1 MIMKEVFSTTLADGI
16 ENSILT
22 FIREKTLQPGDLLP
36 REEEIA
42 DYLNVS
48 RLSVREGLG
57 RLKALGLVEP
67 RKRRG
72 TVLCKPQL
80 FHTFSKI
87 AQTNLFSNSERRDF
101 KEMRVA
107 LELGMSEFIYIR
119 KTPEAI
125 AKLRQIAQNDLSV
138 NADIEFHTMLLSIS
152 GNRNANEFRQ
162 VLTEFFDTSY
172 HPSAEVLEKNRNS
185 HLKLCDV
192 LENGTA
198 AEFRDAMREHL
209 NPYFKSFSGKNDPV

>member
-72 TVLCKPQL
+72 TVL
-80 FHTFSKI
+80 
-87 AQTNLFSNSERRDF
+87 
-101 KEMRVA
+101 
-107 LELGMSEFIYIR
+107 
-119 KTPEAI
+119 
-125 AKLRQIAQNDLSV
+125 
-138 NADIEFHTMLLSIS
+138 
-152 GNRNANEFRQ
+152 
-162 VLTEFFDTSY
+162 
-172 HPSAEVLEKNRNS
+172 
-185 HLKLCDV
+185 
-192 LENGTA
+192 
-198 AEFRDAMREHL
+198 
-209 NPYFKSFSGKNDPV
+209 